1 MAGRSTAADYTQ
13 LAPPRDVVS
22 LGYGHVSLPPDA
34 PSPAERGR
42 ECNLCQQDVDPG
54 AIVRADQL
62 DAEVVLVVLAN
73 NPWWRPE
80 TGICA
85 ECAERFVAAH
95 REAKA
100 HYPAFARGGT
110 PILPTPVRLFADE
123 RYSGRGVTI
132 AFLDSGFYAHPDL
145 TRPRDRILRYVDV
158 NDPRAG
164 KADLEKPDE
173 SSWHGMMTSVVAC
186 GNGWLSGRVYRGVA
200 SQARLVLVKVGT
212 ARRVVHDDI
221 RRGLEWVMAN
231 RKRYGIRI
239 VNVSCG
245 GDYEASYLDDR
256 LSPGRGRGHARGTA
270 RVRGRGQPRVP
281 SAASRD
287 SSGVRAVGAHGGR
300 RSTTRTDW
308 SSPATTCTTRAT
320 VPRWTACRSPR
331 SSPPASGWPP
341 PSCPAPPRPRRRSSS
356 RGSGQRATPISLPL
370 LAQSPGIDPA
380 LDAARDL
387 VPPLLRQLVVAKLKD
402 NNVISGAYKH
412 VDGTSFAAP
421 IVASVAAQMLQ
432 AHPQLTP
439 QQAKLILI
447 RTARR
452 LPHVDPD
459 RQGWG
464 VVDARRAVQAAVEA
478 RAAARTRAPSP
489 AAPR

>member
-1 MAGRSTAADYTQ
+1 VSDPQDASIPADGQ
-13 LAPPRDVVS
+13 W
-22 LGYGHVSLPPDA
+22 
-34 PSPAERGR
+34 
-42 ECNLCQQDVDPG
+42 ECSFCQQDVDWSG
-54 AIVRADQL
+54 IVRPDQL
-62 DAEVVLVVLAN
+62 DPEVVLVILAN

-85 ECAERFVAAH
+85 ECAHRFAEAH

-123 RYSGRGVTI
+123 RYTGRGVTI

-145 TRPRDRILRYVDV
+145 TRPRDRILRYLDV

-186 GNGWLSGRVYRGVA
+186 GNGWLSGRVYRAVA
-200 SQARLVLVKVGT
+200 SQARLVLVKVGS

-221 RRGLEWVMAN
+221 RRGLDWVVAN
-231 RKRYGIRI
+231 RRRYRIRI

-256 LSPGRGRGHARGTA
+256 LS
-270 RVRGRGQPRVP
+270 V
-281 SAASRD
+281 AAD
-287 SSGVRAVGAHGGR
+287 EA
-300 RSTTRTDW
+300 
-308 SSPATTCTTRAT
+308 TRAGLL
-320 VPRWTACRSPR
+320 VCAAAGNLGHLPRHPVI
-331 SSPPASGWPP
+331 PPASA
-341 PSCPAPPRPRRRSSS
+341 PSVLTVGGLDDKNRLVFTGYDMYHSSYGPTVDGLQKPEVIAPGIWVAAPILP
-356 RGSGQRATPISLPL
+356 GTPTAAQAQLLARLGAASDSELGPL
-370 LAQSPGIDPA
+370 LAESPGIDPT

-387 VPPLLRQLVVAKLKD
+387 ALPLLRQVVVAKLRD

-421 IVASVAAQMLQ
+421 IVASVAAQMIQ

-464 VVDARRAVQAAVEA
+464 VVDARRAVEAAVEA
-478 RAAARTRAPSP
+478 RGVARARTGSSVT
-489 AAPR
+489 PR

>member
-1 MAGRSTAADYTQ
+1 VSDPQDASIPADGQ
-13 LAPPRDVVS
+13 W
-22 LGYGHVSLPPDA
+22 
-34 PSPAERGR
+34 
-42 ECNLCQQDVDPG
+42 ECSFCQQDVDWS
-54 AIVRADQL
+54 AIVRPDQL
-62 DAEVVLVVLAN
+62 DPEVVLVILAN

-85 ECAERFVAAH
+85 ECAHRFAEAH

-100 HYPAFARGGT
+100 HYPAFARGGA

-123 RYSGRGVTI
+123 RYTGRGVTI

-145 TRPRDRILRYVDV
+145 TRPRDRILRYLDV

-186 GNGWLSGRVYRGVA
+186 GNGWLSGRVYRAVA
-200 SQARLVLVKVGT
+200 SQARLVLVKVGS

-221 RRGLEWVMAN
+221 RRGLDWVVAN
-231 RKRYGIRI
+231 RRRHGIRI

-256 LSPGRGRGHARGTA
+256 LC
-270 RVRGRGQPRVP
+270 
-281 SAASRD
+281 AAAD
-287 SSGVRAVGAHGGR
+287 EA
-300 RSTTRTDW
+300 
-308 SSPATTCTTRAT
+308 TRAGLL
-320 VPRWTACRSPR
+320 VCAAAGNLGHLPRHPVI
-331 SSPPASGWPP
+331 PPASA
-341 PSCPAPPRPRRRSSS
+341 PSVLTVGGLDDKNRLVFTGYDMYHSSYGPTVDGLQKPEVIAPGIWVAAPILP
-356 RGSGQRATPISLPL
+356 GTPTAAQAQLLARLGAASDSELGPL
-370 LAQSPGIDPA
+370 LAESPGIDPA

-387 VPPLLRQLVVAKLKD
+387 ALPLLRQLVVAKLRD

-421 IVASVAAQMLQ
+421 IVASVAAQMIQ

-464 VVDARRAVQAAVEA
+464 VVDARRAVEAAVQARRVA
-478 RAAARTRAPSP
+478 RARTGSSVT
-489 AAPR
+489 PR